1 MSKQQ
6 FIRFLLNG
14 KPHEIDFGKHDSVKP
29 STTLLNYLRS
39 HPNLKGTKEGCAEG
53 DCGAC
58 TVVVATL
65 NDEKLVYK
73 AINSCL
79 VFLPWVHGKH
89 VITVEGLATQ
99 NQLHPV
105 QQQLIDLYG
114 SQCGFCTPGIVLSLF
129 ALYKSGHQPERAYVE
144 QALNGNLCR
153 CTGYQPIMDAA
164 LNVLAMDGQ
173 DQFTAQEP
181 DVIAQLQ
188 QWQHQ
193 SLEIHHPDQHYL
205 RPANLFEALAYRSQ
219 YPQARLV
226 NGGSDVAIA
235 QSKRFEHIPQI
246 LDLSNVGELKGFKE
260 EESFFKVGAGL
271 CFEDI
276 LVQLDGR
283 CPSFVELMEVFAS
296 KQIRNLATLGG
307 NIGSASPIG
316 DTLPLLMAM
325 GASVELISMSKKRI
339 IGLETFVTGYR
350 STDLQADELIKWV
363 LIPKKDPDTKLAFSK
378 ASKRKDVDISTVSF
392 GARLRLDEGFN
403 VAEIALVYGGMAQM
417 VRHAVAAED
426 FLRHK
431 PWTIENIE
439 QAAMLIEEAFQP
451 ISDARAAK
459 EARTIMAG
467 NLLRKFFH
475 QV

>member
-1 MSKQQ
+1 
-6 FIRFLLNG
+6 
-14 KPHEIDFGKHDSVKP
+14 
-29 STTLLNYLRS
+29 
-39 HPNLKGTKEGCAEG
+39 
-53 DCGAC
+53 
-58 TVVVATL
+58 
-65 NDEKLVYK
+65 
-73 AINSCL
+73 
-79 VFLPWVHGKH
+79 
-89 VITVEGLATQ
+89 
-99 NQLHPV
+99 
-105 QQQLIDLYG
+105 
-114 SQCGFCTPGIVLSLF
+114 
-129 ALYKSGHQPERAYVE
+129 
-144 QALNGNLCR
+144 
-153 CTGYQPIMDAA
+153 MDAA

-181 DVIAQLQ
+181 NVIAQLQ

-205 RPANLFEALAYRSQ
+205 RPSNLFEALAYRSQ

-246 LDLSNVGELKGFKE
+246 LDLSNVVELKGFRE
-260 EESFFKVGAGL
+260 EEGFYRVGAGL
-271 CFEDI
+271 SFEDI
-276 LVQLDGR
+276 LVLLDGR
-283 CPSFVELMEVFAS
+283 CPSFAELMEVFAS

-339 IGLETFVTGYR
+339 VDLETFVTGYR

-363 LIPKKDPDTKLAFSK
+363 LIPKKDPETKVAFIK
-378 ASKRKDVDISTVSF
+378 ASKRKDVDISTVSL
-392 GARLRLDEGFN
+392 GARLRLDEN
-403 VAEIALVYGGMAQM
+403 LQVSDIALVYGGMAQM

-439 QAAMLIEEAFQP
+439 KAANLIEEAFQP
-451 ISDARAAK
+451 ISDARATK
-459 EARTIMAG
+459 EARSIMAG
-467 NLLRKFFH
+467 KLLHKFFH